1 MGIELVVNILMLIG
15 AGYCF
20 WNVGHD
26 IPPSPIPGAMNAAMW
41 PRIILT
47 GLIIAL
53 IFNIRAVYKA
63 NAAPGAK
70 KEIAI
75 KEFFSAK
82 FLLSVVVLVVYSLM
96 LDYTGFLVTTFF
108 FFMAFACLIGLRK
121 PLQLVVGS
129 VVATVLMYVV
139 FQLGLQVMLPRGV
152 GVFRDANI
160 WLEVLFT

>member
-1 MGIELVVNILMLIG
+1 MGIELIVNILMLFG
-15 AGYCF
+15 AAFCF
-20 WNVGHD
+20 WNVGQD

-41 PRIILT
+41 PRMILT

-70 KEIAI
+70 KEIAL

-82 FLLSVVVLVVYSLM
+82 FLLSVLVLIIYSLM
-96 LDYTGFLVTTFF
+96 LDYTGFLVTTFV
-108 FFMAFACLIGLRK
+108 FFMTFAFLIGLRK
-121 PLQLVVGS
+121 PLHLLIGS
-129 VVATVLMYVV
+129 AAATILMYVV
-139 FQLGLQVMLPRGV
+139 FQLGLQVMLPRGI
-152 GVFRDANI
+152 GVFREANI